1 MIVQD
6 LIKDFT
12 INLATVNQDQVSVIL
27 NYDDT
32 LEAFKVSEMELKKL
46 ESGLCDIL
54 NAIRFFNKTKE

>member
-32 LEAFKVSEMELKKL
+32 LEAFKLSDKELKKI
-46 ESGLCDIL
+46 ESGLMDIL
-54 NAIRFFNKTKE
+54 NAIRFFNKIK

>member
-1 MIVQD
+1 MILQD

-32 LEAFKVSEMELKKL
+32 LEAFKLSENEVKKL
-46 ESGLCDIL
+46 ENGLMDIL
-54 NAIRFFNKTKE
+54 NAIRFFNKIGE

>member
-12 INLATVNQDQVSVIL
+12 INLATVNQYQVSVIL

-32 LEAFKVSEMELKKL
+32 LEAFKLSEMDLKKL

>member
-32 LEAFKVSEMELKKL
+32 LEAFKLSGKELKKL
-46 ESGLCDIL
+46 ESGLIDIL
-54 NAIRFFNKTKE
+54 NAIRFFNKIK

>member
-32 LEAFKVSEMELKKL
+32 LEAFKLSEKELKKI
-46 ESGLCDIL
+46 ESGLMDIL
-54 NAIRFFNKTKE
+54 NAIRFFNKIK

>member
-32 LEAFKVSEMELKKL
+32 LEAFKLSEKELKKI
-46 ESGLCDIL
+46 ESGLMNIL
-54 NAIRFFNKTKE
+54 NAIRFFNKIK

>member
-32 LEAFKVSEMELKKL
+32 LEAFKLSEKELKKI
-46 ESGLCDIL
+46 ESGLIDIL
-54 NAIRFFNKTKE
+54 NAIRFFNKIK

>member
-32 LEAFKVSEMELKKL
+32 LEAFKVSEMDLKKL

>member
-32 LEAFKVSEMELKKL
+32 LEAFKLSEMDLKKL
-46 ESGLCDIL
+46 ESGLVDIL

>member
-32 LEAFKVSEMELKKL
+32 LEAFKLSDKELKKL
-46 ESGLCDIL
+46 ESGLIDVL
-54 NAIRFFNKTKE
+54 NAILFFNKIKK

>member
-32 LEAFKVSEMELKKL
+32 LEAFKVSATELKKL

-54 NAIRFFNKTKE
+54 NAIRFFNKIKE